1 MNISKIVKTLFLK
14 LYNIIQHVVRFCKDI
29 RQRRHPALGP
39 IPAPPRKPIS
49 EHNALEM
56 PNKKAFFE
64 CIQAYEKQVL
74 AYLIDTECLSQK
86 AGFEITH
93 ALYQQYGREVA
104 RPALKIDEYFKQ
116 NDKAYSARAL
126 RQAQMQWIL
135 QNGGNQNA
143 TIPQN
148 EIYRLLVKKLHTQAK
163 QIVSDAIALNK

>member
-1 MNISKIVKTLFLK
+1 MNISKIVKPLFLK

-29 RQRRHPALGP
+29 RQRKHPALGP

-49 EHNALEM
+49 ERDALEM
-56 PNKKAFFE
+56 PNEKAFIE
-64 CIQAYEKQVL
+64 CIQAYERQVL

-86 AGFEITH
+86 AGFEITR

-104 RPALKIDEYFKQ
+104 RPALKIDEYFNQ
-116 NDKAYSARAL
+116 NGKTYSARAL
-126 RQAQMQWIL
+126 RQAQMQWIA

-148 EIYRLLVKKLHTQAK
+148 EIYRLLAKKLNAQAK